1 MSGIFFVLSPL
12 LLCLSMCNCQ
22 IVSLLISLSVWR
34 YMPGAGNDRKT
45 EVQCTR
51 HIGNDRKHNGTL
63 NWLIIVFSF
72 TYNNNQS
79 FVLHGD
85 PTW

>member
-1 MSGIFFVLSPL
+1 
-12 LLCLSMCNCQ
+12 
-22 IVSLLISLSVWR
+22 
-34 YMPGAGNDRKT
+34 MPGAGNDRKT

-79 FVLHGD
+79 FVQMVIPPGNLLLCSSQK
-85 PTW
+85 PLTTFIIEMESN